1 MFRAALLAA
10 TELEVVGATGTD
22 DGGVRAAAAHRPDL
36 ILVVAARPDVEGA
49 KFVGRVRAVAPGTAV
64 VAVAAPEDR
73 PRSLVARGLTADR
86 YVDPDVA
93 TVDLLGMVVTL
104 LDDRRA
110 EAPETHTA

>member
-1 MFRAALLAA
+1 
-10 TELEVVGATGTD
+10 
-22 DGGVRAAAAHRPDL
+22 
-36 ILVVAARPDVEGA
+36 
-49 KFVGRVRAVAPGTAV
+49 
-64 VAVAAPEDR
+64 VAAPEDR